1 MLFIAFVA
9 GFSMAFFGSMPPV
22 GPIAVLLLERGVS
35 GRDREGRGIA
45 LGAAVAET
53 AYCGLAM
60 AGVSEL
66 MKRYAIVETIA
77 RLVGIGVLLALGVYF
92 ARFTTSSSATEGA
105 PVSTSRKRPVALGFT
120 VSAANP
126 VLIIT
131 WSGSIA
137 TLLSFA
143 HLRFDFAER
152 AVFVGGVFVGMFGWF
167 HLFLWMLR
175 RYRDRITLRAA
186 QWTVRLA
193 GWAMIAL
200 ALWGALLFFGRSAS
214 SVAK

>member
-1 MLFIAFVA
+1 MAASYPFALVA
-9 GFSMAFFGSMPPV
+9 GFAMAFFGSMPPV

-45 LGAAVAET
+45 HGAALAET
-53 AYCGLAM
+53 IYCALAM
-60 AGVSEL
+60 AGISEL
-66 MKRYAIVETIA
+66 MQRYAVVEAIA
-77 RLVGIGVLLALGVYF
+77 RGMGVLVLIGLGVHF
-92 ARFTTSSSATEGA
+92 ARFRIA
-105 PVSTSRKRPVALGFT
+105 PRSPTVVTPVRGRPFALGFS

-143 HLRFDFAER
+143 RVRFDLAER
-152 AVFVGGVFVGMFGWF
+152 GLFVFGVLAGMLAWF

-186 QWTVRLA
+186 QWTVRGA
-193 GWAMIAL
+193 GVAMIGI
-200 ALWGALLFFGRSAS
+200 ALWGARLFFLRAR
-214 SVAK
+214 

>member
-1 MLFIAFVA
+1 MPLILVAFVA
-9 GFSMAFFGSMPPV
+9 GFAMAFFGSMPPV

-45 LGAAVAET
+45 LGAALAET
-53 AYCGLAM
+53 IYCALAL

-66 MKRYAIVETIA
+66 MRRYAVVEIVA
-77 RLVGIGVLLALGVYF
+77 RAVGVAILLGLGVYF
-92 ARFTTSSSATEGA
+92 ARFEIAQPQAGTPKTTRGG
-105 PVSTSRKRPVALGFT
+105 PFALGF
-120 VSAANP
+120 SISGANP

-143 HLRFDFAER
+143 RLRFDLAER
-152 AVFVGGVFVGMFGWF
+152 GAFVVGVFSGMFAWF

-175 RYRDRITLRAA
+175 RFRDRITLRAA
-186 QWTVRLA
+186 QWTVRAA
-193 GWAMIAL
+193 GVAMIAL
-200 ALWGALLFFGRSAS
+200 ALWGVRLFF
-214 SVAK
+214 

>member
-1 MLFIAFVA
+1 
-9 GFSMAFFGSMPPV
+9 MAFFGSMPPV

-35 GRDREGRGIA
+35 GRDREGRGMA
-45 LGAAVAET
+45 FGAAVAET

-66 MKRYAIVETIA
+66 MKRYAVVDTIA
-77 RLVGIGVLLALGVYF
+77 HVVGIGVLLALGAHF
-92 ARFTTSSSATEGA
+92 ARFTTSLPPSDGTLAEAELASGGRG
-105 PVSTSRKRPVALGFT
+105 VVLGFT
-120 VSAANP
+120 ISAANP

-131 WSGSIA
+131 WSGAIA

-143 HLRFDFAER
+143 HLRFDLAER
-152 AVFVGGVFVGMFGWF
+152 SVFVAAVFVGMFSWF

-186 QWTVRLA
+186 QWTVRFA
-193 GWAMIAL
+193 GWVMIGL
-200 ALWGALLFFGRSAS
+200 ALWGAVLFFLNRG
-214 SVAK
+214 

>member
-1 MLFIAFVA
+1 
-9 GFSMAFFGSMPPV
+9 MAFFGSMPPV

-53 AYCGLAM
+53 AYCALAM

-66 MKRYAIVETIA
+66 MKRYAIVDTIA
-77 RLVGIGVLLALGVYF
+77 HVVGIGVLLALGVHF
-92 ARFTTSSSATEGA
+92 ARFTTTSLPNDGE
-105 PVSTSRKRPVALGFT
+105 PVESVPHGKGVVLGFT

-143 HLRFDFAER
+143 HLRFDLAER
-152 AVFVGGVFVGMFGWF
+152 GVFVAAVFVGMFSWF

-193 GWAMIAL
+193 GWVMIGL
-200 ALWGALLFFGRSAS
+200 ALWGAKLFFFES
-214 SVAK
+214 SVSP